1 MSARANQVTQAYL
14 ADCAT
19 PDSRLRGALAELDV
33 SETMRA
39 AWPRLLPRPVMVD
52 EAEFRAFGQDL
63 ATVFDLVTS
72 LPRRC
77 FDGDFERFRADLG
90 IDDRRGAW
98 MRRLLG
104 DGPPPLY
111 GRADIYY
118 DGSSFKLLEFNIGS
132 ALGGVDM
139 VGPLPKAYLRI
150 PAVAEFAAEHDLGHL
165 DTSRELAAALRNA
178 GKAIGAGDPVVA
190 VLEGPGGM
198 ATYGPQ
204 RRAIGELLAEQGVE
218 TRVGEISDLTF
229 RAGKPY
235 LHGTA
240 VDVILRYY
248 GLEEMLAHPDGE
260 ALMEPVFRA
269 HEDGTVV
276 VWTPTNVFGNKGTLA
291 MLSEFAEDASVFD
304 AHERAVIER
313 VLPWSRMLGRRG
325 AESDERFISEC
336 MQRRES
342 LVFKPTGLFGG
353 EGVLIGR
360 EVDPGTW
367 RDALAA
373 STQTGC
379 LVQEIVQPNVESVID
394 PQNGTRTDYF
404 ALWAAF
410 MTPAGLCGGGVRAVP
425 PGGSTVI
432 TMINNTQVR
441 NTCLFTC

>member
-1 MSARANQVTQAYL
+1 
-14 ADCAT
+14 
-19 PDSRLRGALAELDV
+19 
-33 SETMRA
+33 
-39 AWPRLLPRPVMVD
+39 
-52 EAEFRAFGQDL
+52 
-63 ATVFDLVTS
+63 
-72 LPRRC
+72 
-77 FDGDFERFRADLG
+77 LG
-90 IDDRRGAW
+90 IDDQRGAW

-111 GRADIYY
+111 GRADTYY

-132 ALGGVDM
+132 ALGGLDM
-139 VGPLPKAYLRI
+139 VGPLPKAYLRH
-150 PAVAEFAAEHDLGHL
+150 PAVGEFAAEHSLSYL
-165 DTSRELAAALRNA
+165 DTSAELAAALRNA
-178 GKAIGAGDPVVA
+178 GKAIGVGEPVVA

-198 ATYGPQ
+198 GPYGDQ
-204 RRAIGELLAEQGVE
+204 RRAIGELLIEQGIDC
-218 TRVGEISDLTF
+218 RVGEINDLTF
-229 RAGKPY
+229 RTGKPY
-235 LHGTA
+235 LHGTGI
-240 VDVILRYY
+240 DVILRYY
-248 GLEEMLAHPDGE
+248 GLEEMLTHPDGE

-269 HEDGTVV
+269 HENGTVV

-291 MLSEFAEDASVFD
+291 MLSEFAEDAAVFS
-304 AHERAVIER
+304 AQERVVIER

-325 AESDERFISEC
+325 AETDERFIAEC
-336 MQRRES
+336 MQRREQ

-367 RDALAA
+367 REALAA

-379 LVQEIVQPNVESVID
+379 LVQEIVQPNVEPVIEPD
-394 PQNGTRTDYF
+394 TGARSEWY

-410 MTPAGLCGGGVRAVP
+410 MTPTGLCGGGVRAVP